1 MRTILS
7 FRPKAVAICTTLLL
21 ITWSFN
27 GCKKHDDPR
36 PKKTYTVSAKLNSSN
51 EVPVNASKGVG
62 VLSGTYNSAN
72 RQLSYRVVWTLLT
85 GGAQA
90 AHFHGPALP
99 GVNAGIQVHLIGFPA
114 GGDGMVSAKA
124 TLTAAQEADMLAGK
138 WYINI
143 HTVKYPGG
151 EIRGQLQA
159 WPWQ

>member
-21 ITWSFN
+21 ISWSFN
-27 GCKKHDDPR
+27 GCKKHDQPS
-36 PKKTYTVSAKLNSSN
+36 PKKMYNITANLNGRN
-51 EVPVNASKGVG
+51 EVPPNSSKGVG
-62 VLSGTYNSAN
+62 VLSGTYNCAN

-90 AHFHGPALP
+90 AHFHGPAAP
-99 GVNAGIQVHLIGFPA
+99 DENAGIQVPIIGFPA

-124 TLTAAQEADMLAGK
+124 TLTPAQEADLLAGR
-138 WYINI
+138 WYVNI

-151 EIRGQLQA
+151 EIRGQVQV